1 MPLFRP
7 QLLKE
12 GKKPQ
17 TEILS
22 SKGSGGNNKDNS
34 NEKKNTF
41 FLLSSW
47 CNYIFHADLLKI
59 LIGSL

>member
-34 NEKKNTF
+34 NEKKNHIFLTF
-41 FLLSSW
+41 FLVQLHFSCRPSQDPHW
-47 CNYIFHADLLKI
+47 
-59 LIGSL
+59 